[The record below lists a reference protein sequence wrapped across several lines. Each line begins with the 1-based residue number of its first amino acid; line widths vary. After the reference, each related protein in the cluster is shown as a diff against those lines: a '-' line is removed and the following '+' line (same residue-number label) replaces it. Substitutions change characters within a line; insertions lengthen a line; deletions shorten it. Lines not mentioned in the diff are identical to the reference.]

1 MSQDENTNA
10 TDVYTLS
17 DKAISQIARL
27 LQIAILTGTDVV
39 DNLRT
44 LKIVVSGTTLEPD
57 PEYMSAFEDNLTTM
71 LVEAQRLAEEAE
83 ALEKNADALDEIDNE
98 DW

>member
-1 MSQDENTNA
+1 MSQDENTNS

-17 DKAISQIARL
+17 DKSISQIARL

-44 LKIVVSGTTLEPD
+44 LRIVTNDSVLDPD
-57 PEYMSAFEDNLTTM
+57 PEYMSAFEENLSTM
-71 LVEAQRLAEEAE
+71 LEEAKRLAEEVE
-83 ALEKNADALDEIDNE
+83 QNASALDEIDNE